1 MKYYYLSLAY
11 YYFLNKNWIIIPVQA
26 SEKKSR
32 GGQVRS
38 GGLRCGFAQFYR
50 YKKGYL
56 KRDSLFVNY
65 VWNTNT
71 FNYLFKHFVG
81 LFQHLIS
88 LFYGF
93 FQFLAFSAVSLFL
106 SLF

>member
-56 KRDSLFVNY
+56 K
-65 VWNTNT
+65 
-71 FNYLFKHFVG
+71 
-81 LFQHLIS
+81 
-88 LFYGF
+88 
-93 FQFLAFSAVSLFL
+93 
-106 SLF
+106 